1 MIEYY
6 LKTGRTK
13 LQDKGFHVKLN
24 LNTFQNKYCGNFD
37 LTLTLVSVCPNVTWK
52 LTEKEA

>member
-6 LKTGRTK
+6 LKSGRTK
-13 LQDKGFHVKLN
+13 LQDKGFHVNLN
-24 LNTFQNKYCGNFD
+24 LNTFQNKYCGDFD
-37 LTLTLVSVCPNVTWK
+37 LTLTLVSVCPNVIWK